1 MIIEC
6 PHCKHDNEIEQAEQI
21 RCIKCEKD
29 YKGFTF
35 SKRKWLAT
43 GTIIVG
49 VAFGIHTGKEHL
61 LHDNTDRYPLE
72 VEYAF
77 LDSCVNASNNLHT
90 ISGYQNKRE
99 RCVCAMTKT
108 QKKISYAEASK
119 NPNSF
124 KVLFETYAR
133 SCS

>member
-21 RCIKCEKD
+21 RCTKCEKD

-49 VAFGIHTGKEHL
+49 LAFGVHTGKDHL
-61 LHDNTDRYPLE
+61 LHDNADRYPLD

-77 LDSCVNASNNLHT
+77 LDSCVNGSNNLHT
-90 ISGYQNKRE
+90 IRGYQNKRE
-99 RCVCAMTKT
+99 LCICAMSES
-108 QKKISYAEASK
+108 QKKMSYAEASK

-124 KVLFETYAR
+124 KVLFETYVR
-133 SCS
+133 NCG